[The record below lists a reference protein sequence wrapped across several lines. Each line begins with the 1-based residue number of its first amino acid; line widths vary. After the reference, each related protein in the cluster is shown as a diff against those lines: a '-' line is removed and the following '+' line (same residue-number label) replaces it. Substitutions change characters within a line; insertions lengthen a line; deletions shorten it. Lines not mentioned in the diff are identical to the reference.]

1 MLFLANNISKMKRST
16 DLGSRIIEVHNSS
29 SISTGGAGS
38 GTSNLRRFIIENDL
52 LEAIVALPQNMF
64 YNTGISTYLWIVTNK
79 KEDKRKGYI
88 QLIDASELKA
98 SLRKNVGEK
107 NCEIT
112 PKIRRQIIDLYLA
125 YKDADPKYS
134 MVFKN
139 EEFGYYSATVNR
151 PLRLKVEVTLDRI
164 ELLRNQLKDEGVV
177 EVLNKYCEDQGDAI
191 SYDFNDF
198 MEHITH
204 ISAECGVKLTAK
216 RKKLIRD
223 FFSAVDEK
231 GSIVLDAKGQ
241 PELDKDLKDTE
252 KIPLLYE
259 GGINGYWENEIR
271 PYLPD
276 SWIDKES
283 AVIGYELSFMK
294 YFYKPL
300 VVREPKDI
308 IADIQNIEADTDG
321 LLASIIEEC

>member
-1 MLFLANNISKMKRST
+1 MST
-16 DLGSRIIEVHNSS
+16 
-29 SISTGGAGS
+29 
-38 GTSNLRRFIIENDL
+38 
-52 LEAIVALPQNMF
+52 
-64 YNTGISTYLWIVTNK
+64 
-79 KEDKRKGYI
+79 
-88 QLIDASELKA
+88 
-98 SLRKNVGEK
+98 
-107 NCEIT
+107 
-112 PKIRRQIIDLYLA
+112 
-125 YKDADPKYS
+125 
-134 MVFKN
+134 
-139 EEFGYYSATVNR
+139 
-151 PLRLKVEVTLDRI
+151 DRI

-204 ISAECGVKLTAK
+204 ISAKCGVKLTAK

-241 PELDKDLKDTE
+241 PELDKNLKDTE

-259 GGINGYWENEIR
+259 SGIDGYWENEIR

-308 IADIQNIEADTDG
+308 IADIQNIETDTDG